1 MALPPGLLPE
11 SGETGPSRAPVVLG
25 GVVLAALVVIVGLLM
40 QNRRLAAERDEAIAR
55 AQLPSGS
62 PAALPPPGNP
72 ADPGTPAAVPVAGP
86 PAPDPAPVPIV
97 PRAPEIRV
105 LPEDPQYITRGLQE
119 FRGGRYEQAER
130 QFFRA
135 FPESLLYLCLTSF
148 AQRNWREAFSF
159 LARAMSADPQW
170 LHRVNPRDLF
180 GRDADYAA
188 VLESLDE
195 QISKTPV
202 DADLKT
208 LAAYIRYHEKG
219 ATYAKALLIEA
230 TNLNPDHEAAKA
242 FLEALG
248 P

>member
-1 MALPPGLLPE
+1 M
-11 SGETGPSRAPVVLG
+11 
-25 GVVLAALVVIVGLLM
+25 GVAFLAILGLLM
-40 QNRRLAAERDEAIAR
+40 QNRKLAAERDEAVYL
-55 AQLPSGS
+55 AQLRS
-62 PAALPPPGNP
+62 PVHSALPASEAP
-72 ADPGTPAAVPVAGP
+72 ADPARPALVPPAAAPAPEPASAPVA
-86 PAPDPAPVPIV
+86 
-97 PRAPEIRV
+97 PRAPGIRI

-119 FRGGRYEQAER
+119 FRAAHYDQAER

-159 LARAMSADPQW
+159 LARAMSADPHW
-170 LHRVNPRDLF
+170 LGKVNPRDLF
-180 GRDADYAA
+180 GRDADYVAL
-188 VLESLDE
+188 LEALDE
-195 QISKTPV
+195 QISKTPI

-208 LAAYIRYHEKG
+208 LAAYVRYHEKG
-219 ATYAKALLIEA
+219 APYAKALLIEA

>member
-11 SGETGPSRAPVVLG
+11 SGETVPSRAPVVLG
-25 GVVLAALVVIVGLLM
+25 GVVLVALVTIAGLLI
-40 QNRRLAAERDEAIAR
+40 QNRRLAAERDEAMAR
-55 AQLPSGS
+55 AQLPSQS
-62 PAALPPPGNP
+62 PGALPPPENP
-72 ADPGTPAAVPVAGP
+72 ADPGTPAVVPVAGP
-86 PAPDPAPVPIV
+86 TAPDPAPVPI
-97 PRAPEIRV
+97 APHAPGIRV

-119 FRGGRYEQAER
+119 FRAGRYEQAER

-170 LHRVNPRDLF
+170 LRRVNPRDLF

-188 VLESLDE
+188 VLEALDE

-208 LAAYIRYHEKG
+208 LAAYVRYHEKG
-219 ATYAKALLIEA
+219 APYAKALLIEA